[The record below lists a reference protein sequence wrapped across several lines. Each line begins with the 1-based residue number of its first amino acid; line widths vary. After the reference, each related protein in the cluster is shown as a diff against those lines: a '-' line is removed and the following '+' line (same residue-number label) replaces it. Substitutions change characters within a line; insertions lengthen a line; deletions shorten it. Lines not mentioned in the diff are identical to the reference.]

1 MARPEAVLAKRFTVV
16 GVTRDKEYDFT
27 KGKPGT
33 RVLYFAVYKTNEE
46 SSAQMLL
53 VHLKSGLRMRNLI
66 RPARVKPTRTSVPAV
81 TSDFYPT
88 ILAAAGVPMP
98 EDKQQPL
105 DGIDLLPLLEGKMTE
120 RPSPIGFMAA
130 NTKAWT
136 DNRYKLI
143 GDQKSKELFDLSED
157 PGETRNIADNN
168 PEIVQ
173 RMTKDLEAWIASV
186 NRSKEGADY
195 RK

>member
-1 MARPEAVLAKRFTVV
+1 
-16 GVTRDKEYDFT
+16 
-27 KGKPGT
+27 
-33 RVLYFAVYKTNEE
+33 
-46 SSAQMLL
+46 
-53 VHLKSGLRMRNLI
+53 
-66 RPARVKPTRTSVPAV
+66 
-81 TSDFYPT
+81 
-88 ILAAAGVPMP
+88 
-98 EDKQQPL
+98 
-105 DGIDLLPLLEGKMTE
+105 MTE

-143 GDQKSKELFDLSED
+143 GDQKSKELFYLSED

-195 RK
+195 LK